1 MSYYYNLCEKHIKK
15 KFGANEQKTRD
26 AWGTVGSLTG
36 IVVNFLLAAI
46 KLVAGMLSG
55 SVAAVADAAN
65 NLSDAGGSF
74 ISLLAVRLSA
84 RRETENNPFGFG
96 RMEYLGTLGLGLL
109 ILFMGVELFKSGVA
123 GIMHPE
129 AVVFSVFTLV
139 MLCVSV
145 LGKLWL
151 YVIYR
156 KIALPIKNSALL
168 AAAQDSLSDCAATG
182 MVLLCTLLYRLR
194 GLQLDGWG
202 GLTVGI
208 FVLLAGLRALSETV
222 NTILGRKPNDTLV
235 ESIRA
240 LTMTHPEILGVHD
253 IVVHD
258 YGPGRLMASLH
269 AEVSAD
275 SDLMALHSAVE
286 HIEDELETTL
296 GCRTVIHMDPV
307 QPDDEHAAELRRL
320 IRGILYGIDP
330 RLSIHDFRIGEYEG
344 EHILSFDVDA
354 PYALSLSDEELRERI
369 SRAVDLVQPC
379 RLTVRIDRCE

>member
-1 MSYYYNLCEKHIKK
+1 MTNESIRRARLGERCSAAGIGLNLLLFAVK
-15 KFGANEQKTRD
+15 
-26 AWGTVGSLTG
+26 
-36 IVVNFLLAAI
+36 LAAG
-46 KLVAGMLSG
+46 LLSG
-55 SVAAVADAAN
+55 AVSVTADAFN
-65 NLSDAGGSF
+65 NLSDAGSSLV
-74 ISLLAVRLSA
+74 SLLGFRLGS
-84 RRETENNPFGFG
+84 RRPDAEHPYGHA
-96 RMEYLGTLGLGLL
+96 RMEYVAGLL
-109 ILFMGVELFKSGVA
+109 VAVLILVMAVELLRSAVERLL
-123 GIMHPE
+123 HPTSL
-129 AVVFSVFTLV
+129 AVSALTIAV
-139 MLCVSV
+139 LCVSIAV
-145 LGKLWL
+145 KLGMFALFRRTG
-151 YVIYR
+151 R
-156 KIALPIKNSALL
+156 KIGSESLL
-168 AAAQDSLSDCAATG
+168 AAATDALSDCAATG